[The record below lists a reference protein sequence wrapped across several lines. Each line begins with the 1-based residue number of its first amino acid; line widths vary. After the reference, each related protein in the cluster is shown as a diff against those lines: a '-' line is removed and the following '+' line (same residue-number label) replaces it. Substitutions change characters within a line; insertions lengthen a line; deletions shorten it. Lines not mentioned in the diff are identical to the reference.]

1 MKVLHVLAPA
11 TFGGLERVVHA
22 LATGQQQRGVDVHV
36 LVLLETGAPAPLIVQ
51 QLQERGVSV
60 DSIVLPGRAYW
71 TQLRLMRRYCVTLAP
86 DVIHTHGYL
95 PDVLSTL
102 LIPRLVAARVS
113 TVHGFIGSTPRGRL
127 YEWLQCR
134 AYRWI
139 DAVAVSK
146 KLAADLAERGV
157 PARRVHFIA
166 NGAASIDAPFSRADA
181 RARLD
186 VPPTAF
192 SIGWVGRVS
201 REKGLDVL
209 VDALPS
215 LTDLPVQ
222 LTVIGD
228 GPERRALEA
237 RAYQGASGARI
248 TWAGVIPD
256 AARLLSAFDVIVI
269 SSRTEGTPMIL
280 LESMALAVP
289 IVSTA
294 VGGIPDVVSS
304 AEAILVPSNDP
315 VALAAAIRSV
325 HDQPEKAEQR
335 ARRAAARL
343 TTDFSTEA
351 WLARYEQL
359 YGSLIAQ
366 SVRAQR

>member
-1 MKVLHVLAPA
+1 
-11 TFGGLERVVHA
+11 
-22 LATGQQQRGVDVHV
+22 
-36 LVLLETGAPAPLIVQ
+36 
-51 QLQERGVSV
+51 
-60 DSIVLPGRAYW
+60 
-71 TQLRLMRRYCVTLAP
+71 
-86 DVIHTHGYL
+86 
-95 PDVLSTL
+95 
-102 LIPRLVAARVS
+102 
-113 TVHGFIGSTPRGRL
+113 
-127 YEWLQCR
+127 
-134 AYRWI
+134 
-139 DAVAVSK
+139 
-146 KLAADLAERGV
+146 
-157 PARRVHFIA
+157 
-166 NGAASIDAPFSRADA
+166 
-181 RARLD
+181 
-186 VPPTAF
+186 
-192 SIGWVGRVS
+192 VS

-366 SVRAQR
+366 SVRGQR